1 MLRYGKYAKESLTHP
16 DSLGQCH
23 PIELSTMM
31 KKCYTLHSPEI
42 SG

>member
-1 MLRYGKYAKESLTHP
+1 MLRYRKYAKESLTYP

-23 PIELSTMM
+23 TIELSTMM
-31 KKCYTLHSPEI
+31 KKFYTLHSSEI